1 MFDRDR
7 KFIENKYH
15 KTDEPFNPYARM
27 AYHGYDYDKST
38 GLEDEEI
45 RDGLAKL
52 YEKIKTLPHPAAKA
66 YAVKY
71 VLENTK
77 IDINEHDFFV
87 GLWSVNRLA
96 NCVTSDKWYEDV
108 FDNILPE
115 TKEKMHDMNEAGA
128 ITIWPDF
135 DHVVP
140 DWDSVLGLG
149 FSGLKKRA
157 EKYRE
162 QHIKNGTLTPET
174 EAFFD
179 GIIIEYTAIIDLID
193 RLYNYALTKTHSK
206 AAKIAECL
214 CHIRDG
220 APQNIYEA
228 MQVIYIYFMVSECFD
243 SYQVRSLGNGLD
255 GMLYAYYQNDLKN
268 GTYTKEDI
276 KELLRY
282 FLMQWSAIGNYW
294 GQPFYMGGTNA
305 DGSTKYN
312 ELSYIILDVYDELGI
327 YNPKIQIKVNEN
339 TPDKLLFKVFDMIRR
354 GKNCFACCCEP
365 GMMKAVMTYGAT
377 YGEALNM
384 DIRGCYETGVRANE
398 VSTATGYINALK
410 PIEYVFSNGFDT
422 RLNKQ
427 LGLKTGKLADLKSFE
442 DFYNAVIKQWENLIE
457 ITMSVSSAYEKYLA
471 YINPSNMYSAT
482 IEGALKKGTDAYQNG
497 VKFNNSAVLNCGFA
511 SLTDAVM
518 AVKEFVY
525 DKKAVTL
532 ETLAEALNK
541 NWAGFEDLH
550 TQIRKSRHK
559 YGNDDAE
566 TDMYTEALSAYF
578 ASKVNNRPNAR
589 GGVYKAIMHS
599 AMAFIWEGEKT
610 GATPD
615 GRYAGDEISKNGS
628 PSVGMDKEG
637 VTALIKSALK
647 ARPYTYCE
655 SHCLDVMLHPSA
667 ISGDDGLEIMKSL
680 LFMYMRN
687 GGQTMQFNVFNTQT
701 LKDAQKHPEKYQ
713 NLQVRV
719 CGWNV
724 LWNNL
729 SEKEQNAYI
738 TRAENV
744 KGEV

>member
-1 MFDRDR
+1 MFNRDR

-27 AYHGYDYDKST
+27 AYHGYDYDNGT

-45 RDGLAKL
+45 KEGLSRL
-52 YEKIKTLPHPAAKA
+52 YEKIKALPHPVAKA
-66 YAVKY
+66 YAFKY

-87 GLWSVNRLA
+87 GFWSVNRLA
-96 NCVTSDKWYEDV
+96 NCVTQDKWNKEV

-115 TKEKMHDMNEAGA
+115 LKDKMCDMNESGA
-128 ITIWPDF
+128 IAIWPDF

-157 EKYRE
+157 EEYKKLHR
-162 QHIKNGTLTPET
+162 KNKTLTPET

-179 GIIIEYTAIIDLID
+179 GIIIEYTAIIDLTD
-193 RLYNYALTKTHSK
+193 RLYKYALTKTHAK
-206 AAKIAECL
+206 AKKIAECL

-228 MQVIYIYFMVSECFD
+228 MQVIYIYFMLSECFD

-255 GMLYAYYQNDLKN
+255 NTLYAFYLNDLKN
-268 GTYTKEDI
+268 GTYTRDDI
-276 KELLRY
+276 KDFFRY

-294 GQPFYMGGTNA
+294 GQPFYMGGTNT

-312 ELSYIILDVYDELGI
+312 ELSYDILDVYDELGI
-327 YNPKIQIKVNEN
+327 YNPKIQIKVNKN

-354 GKNCFACCCEP
+354 GHSCFVFCCEP
-365 GMMKAVMTYGAT
+365 GMIKAAMTYGAT
-377 YGEALNM
+377 YDEALNM

-398 VSTATGYINALK
+398 VSTGTGYINSLK
-410 PIEYVFSNGFDT
+410 AVEYVLNNGFDKT
-422 RLNKQ
+422 ISKQ
-427 LGLKTGKLADLKSFE
+427 FGLKTGELETFTSF
-442 DFYNAVIKQWENLIE
+442 DKFYNAVIKQWENLIE
-457 ITMSVSSAYEKYLA
+457 TTISVSSAYEKYLA

-482 IEGALKKGTDAYQNG
+482 IEGAMKKGVDAYQCG
-497 VKFNNSAVLNCGFA
+497 VKFNNSSILNSGFA
-511 SLTDAVM
+511 DLIDSLM

-525 DKKAVTL
+525 DKKTVSL
-532 ETLAEALNK
+532 ETLKSALDS
-541 NWAGFEDLH
+541 NWAGYEELRTEIH
-550 TQIRKSRHK
+550 KSKHK
-559 YGNDDAE
+559 YGNNDPE
-566 TDMYTEALSAYF
+566 TDIYAEALSSYYTT
-578 ASKVNNRPNAR
+578 KINNRPNAR
-589 GGVYKAIMHS
+589 GGVYKASIHS
-599 AMAFIWEGEKT
+599 AMQFVWAGEKT
-610 GATPD
+610 PAGPN
-615 GRYAGDEISKNGS
+615 GRYSGEELSKNAS
-628 PSVGMDKEG
+628 PCVGMDKNG
-637 VTALIKSALK
+637 VTALINSALAAK
-647 ARPYTYCE
+647 PYSYCE
-655 SHCLDVMLHPSA
+655 SYCIDVMLHPSA
-667 ISGDDGLEIMKSL
+667 VSGDEGMEIMKSL
-680 LFMYMRN
+680 LFTYMKH
-687 GGQTMQFNVFNTQT
+687 GGMCMQFNIFDVNT

-738 TRAENV
+738 TRAENI
-744 KGEV
+744 K

>member
-1 MFDRDR
+1 MFECDR

-15 KTDEPFNPYARM
+15 KTDEPFNPYDRM
-27 AYHGYDYDKST
+27 AYHGYDFDKGT

-45 RDGLAKL
+45 REGLEKL
-52 YEKIKTLPHPAAKA
+52 YEKTKGMPHPVAKA

-77 IDINEHDFFV
+77 IDVGEHDLFV
-87 GLWSVNRLA
+87 GFWSVNRLA
-96 NCVTSDKWYEDV
+96 NSVTLDKWKNEV
-108 FDNILPE
+108 FENIFPE
-115 TKEKMHDMNEAGA
+115 LGTRMNDMNASGA
-128 ITIWPDF
+128 VAIWPDF

-140 DWDSVLGLG
+140 DWDTILGLG

-157 EKYRE
+157 EEYKELHR
-162 QHIKNGTLTPET
+162 KNNTLTPET

-179 GIIIEYTAIIDLID
+179 GIIIQYTAITDLID
-193 RLYNYALTKTHSK
+193 RLYKYALTKTHPK
-206 AAKIAECL
+206 ASKIAECL

-220 APQNIYEA
+220 APQNMYEA
-228 MQVIYIYFMVSECFD
+228 MQVMYIYFMISECFD

-255 GMLYAYYQNDLKN
+255 NTLYSFYQNDLKS

-276 KELLRY
+276 KELFRY

-294 GQPFYMGGTNA
+294 GQPFYMGGTNS

-312 ELSYIILDVYDELGI
+312 ELSYLILDVYDELGI

-354 GKNCFACCCEP
+354 GKNCFALCCEP
-365 GMMKAVMTYGAT
+365 GIMKAVMTYGAT
-377 YGEALNM
+377 YEEALNM
-384 DIRGCYETGVRANE
+384 DLRGCYETGVRANE
-398 VSTATGYINALK
+398 VSTTTGYVNALK
-410 PIEYVFSNGFDT
+410 AVEYVFGNGFDA

-427 LGLKTGKLADLKSFE
+427 FGLKTGELKDLKTFE
-442 DFYNAVIKQWENLIE
+442 DFYGAVLKQWENLIE
-457 ITMSVSSAYEKYLA
+457 MAIDVSLQYEKYLGF
-471 YINPSNMYSAT
+471 INPSNMYSAT

-511 SLTDAVM
+511 SLVDAVM

-525 DKKAVTL
+525 DKKTVTL
-532 ETLAEALNK
+532 ETLAEALDK
-541 NWAGFEDLH
+541 NWEGFEDLH
-550 TQIRKSRHK
+550 TSVCKSKHK

-566 TDMYTEALSAYF
+566 TDVYTEAMSAYF

-589 GGVYKAIMHS
+589 GGVYKAIMHT
-599 AMAFIWEGEKT
+599 AMQFVWEGEKT

-615 GRYAGDEISKNGS
+615 GRYAGEEISKNGS
-628 PSVGMDKEG
+628 PSVGMDVEG

-655 SHCLDVMLHPSA
+655 SFCLDVMLHPSA
-667 ISGDDGLEIMKSL
+667 VSGDEGLEIMKSL
-680 LFMYMRN
+680 LFMYMKN
-687 GGQTMQFNVFNTQT
+687 GGQTMQINVFNTQT

-738 TRAENV
+738 SRAENIR
-744 KGEV
+744 

>member
-1 MFDRDR
+1 MFNDDRS
-7 KFIENKYH
+7 FIENKYH
-15 KTDEPFNPYARM
+15 KTDEPFNPYSRM
-27 AYHGYDYDKST
+27 AYHGYDFDKST

-45 RDGLAKL
+45 KDGLSKL
-52 YEKIKTLPHPAAKA
+52 YEKTKDLPHPVAKA

-77 IDINEHDFFV
+77 IDINEHDLFV

-96 NCVTSDKWYEDV
+96 NSVTLNKWNAEV
-108 FDNILPE
+108 FETILP
-115 TKEKMHDMNEAGA
+115 KVKQKMNDMNESGA
-128 ITIWPDF
+128 VAIWPDF

-140 DWDSVLGLG
+140 DWDAILCLG
-149 FSGLKKRA
+149 FPGLKKRA
-157 EKYRE
+157 EEYKELHR
-162 QHIKNGTLTPET
+162 KNETLTPET
-174 EAFFD
+174 KAFFD

-193 RLYNYALTKTHSK
+193 RLYKYALTKTHEK
-206 AAKIAECL
+206 ASKIAECL
-214 CHIRDG
+214 LSVRDG
-220 APQNIYEA
+220 APRNMYEA
-228 MQVIYIYFMVSECFD
+228 MQVMYIYFMISECFD

-255 GMLYAYYQNDLKN
+255 NTLYSFYRNDLEN

-276 KELLRY
+276 KELFRY

-305 DGSTKYN
+305 DGGTKYN
-312 ELSYIILDVYDELGI
+312 ELSYLILDVYDELGI

-354 GKNCFACCCEP
+354 GKNCFALCCEP
-365 GMMKAVMTYGAT
+365 GIMKAVMTYGAT
-377 YGEALNM
+377 YEEALNM
-384 DIRGCYETGVRANE
+384 DLRGCYETGVRANE
-398 VSTATGYINALK
+398 VSTATGYVNALK
-410 PIEYVFSNGFDT
+410 AVEYVFGNGFDA

-427 LGLKTGKLADLKSFE
+427 FGLKTGELKDLKTFE
-442 DFYNAVIKQWENLIE
+442 DFYAAVLKQWENLIE
-457 ITMSVSSAYEKYLA
+457 MAIDVSLQYEKYLGF
-471 YINPSNMYSAT
+471 INPSNMYSAT

-511 SLTDAVM
+511 SLVDAVM

-525 DKKAVTL
+525 DKKTVTL
-532 ETLAEALNK
+532 ETLAEALDK
-541 NWAGFEDLH
+541 NWEGFEDLH
-550 TQIRKSRHK
+550 TSVCKSKHK

-566 TDMYTEALSAYF
+566 TDVYTEAMSAYF

-589 GGVYKAIMHS
+589 GGVYKAIMHT
-599 AMAFIWEGEKT
+599 AMQFVWEGEKT

-615 GRYAGDEISKNGS
+615 GRYAGEEISKNGS
-628 PSVGMDKEG
+628 PSVGMDVEG

-655 SHCLDVMLHPSA
+655 SFCLDVMLHPSA
-667 ISGDDGLEIMKSL
+667 VSGDEGLEIMKSL
-680 LFMYMRN
+680 LFMYMKN
-687 GGQTMQFNVFNTQT
+687 GGQTMQINVFNTQT

-738 TRAENV
+738 SRAENIR
-744 KGEV
+744 